1 MKRRVNALNTS
12 LRILIPVAM
21 FALVLLPSV
30 PATRGQVS
38 GDAAATSDARLTVM
52 SKELLEGVSV
62 APEASSLNVHGDLRA
77 PEASGA
83 EGVYQELFRV
93 DASAADSIAPAS
105 ELERIGIV
113 PVGQTTYT
121 LADGT
126 VAEYPYGV
134 ARIEFMGEMKEGRVI
149 FGPEDVQPT
158 LGASALEAIGFTVD
172 RESQT
177 LKRAPAVE

>member
-12 LRILIPVAM
+12 LRILTPLALA
-21 FALVLLPSV
+21 ALVLLPGVS
-30 PATRGQVS
+30 ATRGQTS
-38 GDAAATSDARLTVM
+38 GEAAADARLTVM
-52 SKELLEGVSV
+52 SKELLEGASV
-62 APEASSLNVHGDLRA
+62 AGSLNVHGDLRA
-77 PEASGA
+77 PEGSGA

-93 DASAADSIAPAS
+93 DTSASDSIAPAS
-105 ELERIGIV
+105 ALESIGIV

-126 VAEYPYGV
+126 VAELPYGI

-158 LGASALEAIGFTVD
+158 LGTSALEAIGFAVD
-172 RESQT
+172 HETQT
-177 LKRAPAVE
+177 LKRLPAVE